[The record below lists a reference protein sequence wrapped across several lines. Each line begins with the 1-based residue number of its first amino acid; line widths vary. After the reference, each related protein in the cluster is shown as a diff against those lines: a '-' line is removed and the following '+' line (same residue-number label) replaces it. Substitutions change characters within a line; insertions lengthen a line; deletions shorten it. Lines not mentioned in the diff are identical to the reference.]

1 MISRAS
7 RRALVA
13 LACAF
18 TLLPVPPA
26 LATTEPPPEPPV
38 VEAPSVPLSINV
50 DRTLIDYGGTIN
62 LNVFGPVGATVRLF
76 GNGRQIR
83 TATIGEFEGDATGVA
98 SFTLQPGDR
107 TLFYAIVEG
116 QQSAAVTVEV
126 RRTVTIGI
134 SQANGVYTFR
144 GQIARPEPFVQVT
157 IARLDATTKR
167 VTGVASTSTQA
178 DGTYVIRTALPVG
191 QAGYYAL
198 TGVTNTGRL
207 QAGRSRLYGL
217 IVPARRPATPTPTIP
232 TVSLSARGAGGNA
245 YTLSGRL
252 TPGRSVPV
260 TLAEVRG
267 GRLVGI
273 LGGRASANGS
283 YSFRVTLNREARPT
297 TRTFQVLSAA
307 GQGLRAGS
315 SRRYGIAVPARAVVV
330 NPAAETV
337 SQRNARLSAAQ
348 YLELLAFSRSGLI
361 EQLEDFEGYSRAD
374 ATYGV
379 DAQRANWSQQAAR
392 SARQYLEVLPF
403 SRSELIRQLVD
414 FEGFTT
420 AEATFGVNAV
430 GL

>member
-1 MISRAS
+1 M
-7 RRALVA
+7 

-18 TLLPVPPA
+18 SLLPVTPA

-50 DRTLIDYGGTIN
+50 DRTLIDYGGAIN
-62 LNVFGPVGATVRLF
+62 LDVFGSVGATVQLF

-98 SFTLQPGDR
+98 SFRLQPGDR
-107 TLFYAIVEG
+107 TLFYAVVEG

-134 SQANGVYTFR
+134 SQANGIYTFR
-144 GQIARPEPFVQVT
+144 GQIARPEAFVQVT
-157 IARLDATTKR
+157 VARLDAVTKR

-178 DGTYVIRTALPVG
+178 DGSYVIRTALPVG

-198 TGVTNTGRL
+198 TGVTDTGRL

-217 IVPARRPATPTPTIP
+217 IVPARRPATPTPTLTTP
-232 TVSLSARGAGGNA
+232 TVTLNARGAGGNV
-245 YTLSGRL
+245 YTLSGRV

-273 LGGRASANGS
+273 LGGRASTSGS
-283 YSFRVTLNREARPT
+283 YSFNVTLNREARVT

-315 SRRYGIAVPARAVVV
+315 SRLYGIAVPAAAVVV

-348 YLELLAFSRSGLI
+348 YLEVLAFSRSGLI
-361 EQLEDFEGYSRAD
+361 DQLVDFEGYSRAD

-392 SARQYLEVLPF
+392 SARQYLEFLPF